1 MSVTRMIRTGFLVA
15 CGMVLSSC
23 SIIRGYRADG
33 LDGPD
38 IFSFEHHVHD
48 TIVNG
53 KQVFRFQAAESRA
66 DWIDTLHFYN
76 QPPHCVNMTF
86 AEALNGKSQT
96 QGVMIIQDDKIVYE
110 KYWGDFSADRMATIF
125 SVSKSITSLLCGI
138 AMDEGY
144 IQSIEG
150 GERHRKTELRTQSDE
165 ADPWFEVPL

>member
-1 MSVTRMIRTGFLVA
+1 MSVTRIIRTGFLVA

-66 DWIDTLHFYN
+66 DWTS
-76 QPPHCVNMTF
+76 MTSMSSTP
-86 AEALNGKSQT
+86 K
-96 QGVMIIQDDKIVYE
+96 
-110 KYWGDFSADRMATIF
+110 
-125 SVSKSITSLLCGI
+125 
-138 AMDEGY
+138 
-144 IQSIEG
+144 
-150 GERHRKTELRTQSDE
+150 H
-165 ADPWFEVPL
+165 